1 MTNTKIKIL
10 FYIAAATIVIPGILH
25 LQMGLNQ
32 LLRSPNAAGPPGTQQ
47 SGSFRSNSNGN
58 AATVTSSAG
67 SQPTQ
72 SSSASI
78 AQRTSAAGGQ
88 VGGEGI
94 FGLIGI
100 FFTVAGIA
108 QIFWGLPMARRW
120 GMPWYYI
127 GIGGTAVLIAIW
139 AITRIQGNPITGR
152 ALPSSAGVYDEVFQ
166 VAYIAITVAIIIIY
180 EKGMKRLDKKT
191 AEKTR

>member
-1 MTNTKIKIL
+1 MTNTKMKIL

-32 LLRSPNAAGPPGTQQ
+32 LLRSPNVAGPPGTQP

-78 AQRTSAAGGQ
+78 AQRTSAVGGQ
-88 VGGEGI
+88 GGGGGGSGGI

-139 AITRIQGNPITGR
+139 ATTRIQGNPITGR
-152 ALPSSAGVYDEVFQ
+152 ALPSSAGVYDEVF
-166 VAYIAITVAIIIIY
+166 
-180 EKGMKRLDKKT
+180 
-191 AEKTR
+191 